1 MAAPANASTS
11 ADINFALDQ
20 EAVMNFNG
28 EYDRLANILGI
39 FGVETM
45 PAGYTLNQLKVTG
58 TLNDSK
64 TDDSSSGDAYVEGDL
79 VALSKFMAE
88 KVPVGTIKF
97 TPYRKQVTAQA
108 ILESGYE
115 AAVLRTDAKMLSKAR
130 SGVLSKFFNFLANG
144 TGTASG
150 TGLQAA
156 LANVDAA
163 LGDALEANDDEGQRI
178 VHFIN
183 RQDAAKYLG
192 EATITDQSVFGMT
205 YLQNFLGVADVFLT
219 SKVPAGTIY
228 ATPVENI
235 HVYGMDF
242 GALASA
248 GLSYTQDSNGLIGV
262 AHESGYDH
270 ASAIANL
277 AVGALFFPE
286 VTDYIIKGTVAA
298 KA

>member
-1 MAAPANASTS
+1 MATPANASTS

-20 EAVMNFNG
+20 MAIMNFNN
-28 EYDRLANILGI
+28 EFNRLSEILGI

-45 PAGYTLNQLKVTG
+45 NAGYTLNQLKVTG

-64 TDDSSSGDAYVEGDL
+64 TDDSSSGESYVEGDL

-115 AAVLRTDAKMLSKAR
+115 AAVYRTDQKMLAKAR
-130 SGVLSKFFNFLANG
+130 SGVLSKFFTFLGNG
-144 TGTASG
+144 TGTAEG
-150 TGLQAA
+150 AGLQAT
-156 LANVDAA
+156 LANVNAA
-163 LGDALEANDDEGQRI
+163 LGDALEANDDEGQRLI
-178 VHFIN
+178 HFIN
-183 RQDAAKYLG
+183 RQDAAEYLG
-192 EATITDQSVFGMT
+192 KATITDQSVFGMT
-205 YLQNFLGVADVFLT
+205 YLENFLGVADVFLT
-219 SKVPAGTIY
+219 SKIDKGTVY

-235 HVYGMDF
+235 HIYGMDF
-242 GALASA
+242 GALSQA
-248 GLSYTQDSNGLIGV
+248 GLTYAQDSNGLIGV

-270 ASAIANL
+270 ASAICNL

-286 VTDYIIKGTVAA
+286 VKDYIIKGTITPVA
-298 KA
+298 